1 MLQAT
6 VSIDAGAP
14 RGILATLSAPV
25 LNEVAARALN
35 DTAKNAQF
43 EAAQQL
49 TPMMGLPSKT
59 IQGGARLHAGER
71 LHAGGR
77 SPGAR
82 QPLTS
87 LADLFT

>member
-1 MLQAT
+1 MTTL
-6 VSIDAGAP
+6 
-14 RGILATLSAPV
+14 RGRILT
-25 LNEVAARALN
+25 VAARALN

-71 LHAGGR
+71 LYAGGR

-82 QPLTS
+82 QPLAS
-87 LADLFT
+87 LADLFR